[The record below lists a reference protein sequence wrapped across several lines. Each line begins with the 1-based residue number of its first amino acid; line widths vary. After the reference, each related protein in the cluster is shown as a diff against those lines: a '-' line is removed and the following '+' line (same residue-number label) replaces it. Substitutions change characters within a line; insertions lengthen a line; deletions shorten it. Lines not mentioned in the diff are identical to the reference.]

1 MTGNR
6 KETGGISLLKI
17 SVDKFKLD
25 ASYSRGK
32 EVKSGDAGYN
42 LVYIWNVSPLDDE
55 CDKLKMTIEL
65 ELYRIKDRFS
75 IVKMSV
81 SSIFR
86 VTKGVTFRVKV
97 NMLNEAYNSTVTHV
111 QGVWK
116 LKVYNVSLAKYLV
129 QAYNKILQDEQEL
142 EKSIYEDWV

>member
-55 CDKLKMTIEL
+55 WDELKMTIEL
-65 ELYRIKDRFS
+65 ELYRIKDRFR
-75 IVKMSV
+75 IVEMSV
-81 SSIFR
+81 TSIFK

-111 QGVWK
+111 QGIWK
-116 LKVYNVSLAKYLV
+116 LKVYNLSVAKYLV
-129 QAYNKILQDEQEL
+129 QAYNKVLQDEQEL
-142 EKSIYEDWV
+142 EKSIYEDWE

>member
-55 CDKLKMTIEL
+55 WDELKMTIEL
-65 ELYRIKDRFS
+65 ELYRIKDRFR
-75 IVKMSV
+75 IVEMSV
-81 SSIFR
+81 TSIFK

-111 QGVWK
+111 QGIWK
-116 LKVYNVSLAKYLV
+116 LKVYNLSAAKYLV
-129 QAYNKILQDEQEL
+129 QAYNKVLQDEQEL
-142 EKSIYEDWV
+142 EKSIYEDWE